1 MKTVFGIAKKD
12 FMQRVFIDNSAS
24 ASGVGLL
31 KAWEKYFD
39 DHAADE
45 VPAGACV
52 ANALDIGAEQY
63 NPIPSR
69 VGLNGVFV
77 QWMQCPKCGRY
88 GVCVDVEKPID
99 TLLSIRD
106 GQEVYCEC
114 GFHGEIEGNG
124 IDSWVKPVNKEAE
137 PTKKETILSEELEKL
152 RTENAD
158 LNRRINAAV
167 ARFHANDPI
176 AAACELTKI

>member
-12 FMQRVFIDNSAS
+12 FMQRLFISNSAS
-24 ASGVGLL
+24 ESGIGLL

-45 VPAGACV
+45 VPAGAAV
-52 ANALDIGAEQY
+52 ANALDVGSEKY
-63 NPIPSR
+63 NPRPPKIAAGS
-69 VGLNGVFV
+69 LFV
-77 QWMQCPKCGRY
+77 QWMQCPSCSYY
-88 GVCVDVEKPID
+88 GVHVAVGMHFPLVGE
-99 TLLSIRD
+99 IRE
-106 GQEVYCEC
+106 GNRVYCEC
-114 GFHGEIEGNG
+114 GFHGGVEGSG
-124 IDSWVKPVNKEAE
+124 VDSWVKPVNKDAE

-158 LNRRINAAV
+158 LNRRVDAAV
-167 ARFHANDPI
+167 ARFRANDPI